1 VGAGTAGNLGL
12 YISTLQGARLLV
24 AARPPISWGMQRPRA
39 KEPMLKTTMQKADPP
54 SPPEDERHIEQ
65 QQADDRRQKDQTEKI
80 ERDRADAAGRQAR
93 EGT

>member
-1 VGAGTAGNLGL
+1 M
-12 YISTLQGARLLV
+12 LV
-24 AARPPISWGMQRPRA
+24 SR
-39 KEPMLKTTMQKADPP
+39 MQKAEQP
-54 SPPEDERHIEQ
+54 SPLEDEQHIEQ